1 MSEDETA
8 GAPSP
13 SPRASSAVG
22 AGCSCRLSCWLSC
35 WSCSRPRSA
44 RSASRSPARSAAGPS
59 RRSSRRRPSRSPRW
73 SSARSPPSSART
85 RTPPDP
91 ARSAARALYVVRGC
105 LDANDAPDRTQWLT
119 PFGRFERTGPAV
131 ENDPLPLLAALG
143 LTAALLV
150 AALAAAEHR
159 DLSGGIVP
167 PRPVPPTRRT
177 GPSWP

>member
-44 RSASRSPARSAAGPS
+44 RSASRS
-59 RRSSRRRPSRSPRW
+59 
-73 SSARSPPSSART
+73 
-85 RTPPDP
+85 P